1 MKSLTAAFLALVS
14 LAVVP
19 TLHADDISL
28 TLDTGTGVQTLV
40 GVPGLVD
47 GVNGVIFT
55 NTSEQ
60 LGLLSQ
66 GDFLA
71 SATSVFTATYVD
83 VSGTLGVL
91 NVTDLCATVTVL
103 GKAPACQNLAFSF
116 TDVTLGDAN
125 IIAAVGANINLAV
138 GGVDGSLGSG
148 LTPDGTNLAGASL
161 ALGSGQIDFSVPP
174 PPDGNSPVPEPGTL
188 SLMATGLL
196 GAAGAIRRKF
206 AKA

>member
-14 LAVVP
+14 LTVVP
-19 TLHADDISL
+19 NLHADDISL

-66 GDFLA
+66 GDLLA

-103 GKAPACQNLAFSF
+103 GKAPTCQNLAFSF
-116 TDVTLGDAN
+116 TDVTLGDAS

-138 GGVDGSLGSG
+138 GGVGGSLGSG

-161 ALGSGQIDFSVPP
+161 ALGSGQIDFTAPP